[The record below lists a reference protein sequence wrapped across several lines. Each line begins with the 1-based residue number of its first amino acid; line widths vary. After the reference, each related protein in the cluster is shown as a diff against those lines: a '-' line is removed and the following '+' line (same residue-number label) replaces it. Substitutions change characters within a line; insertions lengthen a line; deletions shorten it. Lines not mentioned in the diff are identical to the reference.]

1 MSDVLKAARFED
13 KRNRIEGERPARARR
28 DSRARVPLSARN
40 QRPEEG
46 RAEAHAPALP
56 GAARG
61 GG

>member
-40 QRPEEG
+40 QRPE
-46 RAEAHAPALP
+46 RRDVPRLALP
-56 GAARG
+56 GAAG
-61 GG
+61 GGG